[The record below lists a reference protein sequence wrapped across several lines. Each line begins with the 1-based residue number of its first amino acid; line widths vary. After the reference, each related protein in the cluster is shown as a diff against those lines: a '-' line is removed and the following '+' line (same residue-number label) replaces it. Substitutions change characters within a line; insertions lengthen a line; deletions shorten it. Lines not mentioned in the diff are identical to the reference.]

1 LFNFGISLDSFFLDS
16 FIGLNIALQSSPLV
30 SSVVFQGCSLN
41 IVTEFCQGGD
51 LFEYLKSS
59 SFSPETSGKDWK
71 DTLEMGGKDSKT
83 TLETSGEDC
92 KVSKFVWKIVFELL
106 SAVAYCN
113 SKG

>member
-1 LFNFGISLDSFFLDS
+1 M
-16 FIGLNIALQSSPLV
+16 
-30 SSVVFQGCSLN
+30 N
-41 IVTEFCQGGD
+41 IVAEFCQGGD

-59 SFSPETSGKDWK
+59 SFSPETSGKDWTT
-71 DTLEMGGKDSKT
+71 TLETSGKDWKT

-106 SAVAYCN
+106 SAVAYCH